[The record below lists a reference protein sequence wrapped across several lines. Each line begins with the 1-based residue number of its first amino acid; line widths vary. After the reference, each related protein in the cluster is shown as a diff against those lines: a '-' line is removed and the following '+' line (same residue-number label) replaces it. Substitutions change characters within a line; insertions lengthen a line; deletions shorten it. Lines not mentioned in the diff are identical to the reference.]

1 MHGDFPK
8 MKGVS
13 VLGCYLYITDT
24 LVALIGI
31 NYGIN
36 ILIIFNW
43 SFMANVWSYF
53 WEILIEYIAYG
64 LWVWYYWFINLK
76 TYAAVCWCT
85 LFCHKWFYGFPEV
98 SWVTRR
104 FLFFTLFLEVYFHRF
119 YFKFWGLVSTFSI
132 QFPKWL
138 CSSMPEIF
146 ISSHCFIMAC
156 LS

>member
-13 VLGCYLYITDT
+13 VLGCYLYIIDT
-24 LVALIGI
+24 LVALVGI

-64 LWVWYYWFINLK
+64 LWIW
-76 TYAAVCWCT
+76 
-85 LFCHKWFYGFPEV
+85 
-98 SWVTRR
+98 
-104 FLFFTLFLEVYFHRF
+104 
-119 YFKFWGLVSTFSI
+119 
-132 QFPKWL
+132 
-138 CSSMPEIF
+138 
-146 ISSHCFIMAC
+146 
-156 LS
+156 